1 MEFNAIIR
9 KARTIF
15 GHLVIHPFVLFC
27 TLWLNGVLVAFAT
40 NEIGLIGLDSTAIFI
55 AYKWTYWL
63 INSWPQLSFEAY
75 NYLKI
80 KLVLAIIVP
89 EIMVGLYYIKNFKR
103 IKALQFFLPKES
115 V

>member
-15 GHLVIHPFVLFC
+15 GHLVIHPIVLFC

-40 NEIGLIGLDSTAIFI
+40 NEIGLIGLDSTAILI

-63 INSWPQLSFEAY
+63 INSWPQLSFKAC

-80 KLVLAIIVP
+80 KLVQAIIVP
-89 EIMVGLYYIKNFKR
+89 EIMVGLYYIKT
-103 IKALQFFLPKES
+103 LKE
-115 V
+115 